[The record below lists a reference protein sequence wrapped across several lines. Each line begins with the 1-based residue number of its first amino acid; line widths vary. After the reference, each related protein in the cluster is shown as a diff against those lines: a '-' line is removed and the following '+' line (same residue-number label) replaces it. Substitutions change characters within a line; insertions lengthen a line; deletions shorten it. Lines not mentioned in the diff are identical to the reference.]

1 MSTSTYIKY
10 EHFRLSR
17 IAIYISCALM
27 SSIASA
33 SSELDMSFIQ
43 GGHSVDKEAWSDLN
57 DGIVPGKYLVDIIVN
72 NKKVGKQILDVT
84 SQDSN
89 GICFKSEW
97 LSKSNIYI
105 NQDFFKNGYDS
116 NRQCYVIATA
126 DSTKV
131 EFDISTQTLTLSIPQ
146 LGFSERPENVEWD
159 YGTSA
164 FRMNYNINSNKG
176 RHYSSVFGSAALK
189 ANLDTWIINSNSTI
203 ASGDNGNDF
212 SVDMLTATRAIQ
224 SLKADLSVGK
234 VQSGDNILGGIGT
247 YGVSLIR
254 NNNMKSRNQ
263 GYSPVFTGIA
273 NGPSRVTLSQEGR
286 ILYSEVF
293 PAGPFSVKDVPLYT
307 SGDVK
312 MTIIGDDG
320 REHIQYFPVSVMAG
334 QLNPGQHEF
343 KIDSG
348 IPDDSS
354 KLEGG
359 ILSAAYG
366 YGMNRMTFRSGIVV
380 NQDYYGHSIGLITGL
395 DKLGAMSVEG
405 AWSVA
410 KYYHLPQRKGS
421 KAQFSWSKRFEEIG
435 TGLRVSWS
443 RAQNDKF
450 TTLSQFD
457 PKELWEKD
465 SKGRKV
471 KNEWNV
477 GVNQPVNGLFSL
489 SLSGWQ
495 RDYHDS
501 AGKDAG
507 LSGSVSTRIGD
518 VSLNLGATGS
528 KNSKGIH
535 DWAVSASVSVPF
547 TAFDRRYSNS
557 SSVTT
562 SKGQGI
568 GISTG
573 ISGSLT
579 DRFSYG
585 ISGGRDSDG
594 SGTSGVTMSYSGDK
608 AMIGASLNQS
618 SNNGTSG
625 SVSISGSVLAVPEAR
640 SVIFSK
646 TTSDTIAIIN
656 IKDTPGVKVI
666 SGSGDTDKNGNLVV
680 PLSSYDWNS
689 VTIEAGSLPLD
700 TELATTS
707 KKIVPTDQAVVWMP
721 FESVKVK
728 RYLLQVKHKDGNFVP
743 GGTWARDKKNTP
755 LGFVANNGIL
765 MINTV
770 EKLDYITLGKCQ
782 ISASRVKDTEKL
794 QEIVCD

>member
-1 MSTSTYIKY
+1 MNTSTYITS
-10 EHFRLSR
+10 EHFRLSC
-17 IAIYISCALM
+17 IAVYISCALM
-27 SSIASA
+27 SPNVSY

-43 GGHSVDKEAWSDLN
+43 GGHSVDKEAWSALN
-57 DGIVPGKYLVDIIVN
+57 DGMVPGQYLVDVIIN
-72 NKKVGKQILDVT
+72 GNRAGKQILNIT
-84 SQDSN
+84 PQDGN
-89 GICFKSEW
+89 DICFTSEW

-105 NQDFFKNGYDS
+105 NQDFFKNGYDKK
-116 NRQCYVIATA
+116 RQCYVISKA

-131 EFDISTQTLTLSIPQ
+131 EFDVSTQTLTLGIPQ
-146 LGFSERPENVEWD
+146 SGISERPENVEWD

-164 FRMNYNINSNKG
+164 FRMNYNINGNASRN
-176 RHYSSVFGSAALK
+176 YSSAFGSAALK
-189 ANLDTWIINSNSTI
+189 ANAGNWVINSNSTI
-203 ASGDNGNDF
+203 ASGKSGNDF
-212 SVDMLTATRAIQ
+212 SVDMFTASRAIQ
-224 SLKADLSVGK
+224 NLEADLSVGK
-234 VQSGDNILGGIGT
+234 VQSGDNVLGSTGT
-247 YGVSLIR
+247 YGISLIR
-254 NNNMKSRNQ
+254 NNNMKPGNL

-286 ILYSEVF
+286 ILYSEVV
-293 PAGPFSVKDVPLYT
+293 PAGPFSVKDVSLYT

-312 MTIIGDDG
+312 MTITGDDG

-348 IPDDSS
+348 IPDDNS

-359 ILSAAYG
+359 VLSAAYG
-366 YGMNRMTFRSGIVV
+366 YGINSMTFRTGIVV
-380 NQDYYGHSIGLITGL
+380 NQDYYGQSIGLITGL
-395 DKLGAMSVEG
+395 GKLGAVSAEG

-410 KYYHLPQRKGS
+410 KYRHQPQRRGR
-421 KAQFSWSKRFEEIG
+421 KAQFSWSKRIEETG

-443 RAQNDKF
+443 RTQNDKF

-465 SKGRKV
+465 SKRRKV
-471 KNEWNV
+471 KDEWNV
-477 GVNQPVNGLFSL
+477 GVSQPVKGFFSL

-495 RDYHDS
+495 RDYHDRV
-501 AGKDAG
+501 GKDAG
-507 LSGSVSTRIGD
+507 ISGSVSTRIGD

-528 KNSKGIH
+528 KNSKGAN

-547 TAFDRRYSNS
+547 TAFDRRYSSS

-562 SKGQGI
+562 SKGQGV

-573 ISGSLT
+573 LSGSLSE
-579 DRFSYG
+579 RFSYS
-585 ISGGRDSDG
+585 ISSGRDSDG
-594 SGTSGVTMSYSGDK
+594 SGTSGITMSYSGDK

-625 SVSISGSVLAVPEAR
+625 SVSMSGSVLAVPEAR
-640 SVIFSK
+640 SVMLSK
-646 TTSDTIAIIN
+646 TTSDTIAVVN
-656 IKDTPGVKVI
+656 IKDTPGVKVT

-707 KKIVPTDQAVVWMP
+707 KKIVPADQAVVWMP

-728 RYLLQVKHKDGNFVP
+728 RYLLQVKHKDGNFVQ

-755 LGFVANNGIL
+755 LGFVANNGVL

-770 EKLDYITLGKCQ
+770 GTLEDITVGKCK
-782 ISASRVKDTEKL
+782 IPASKMKDTEKL
-794 QEIVCD
+794 QEIICD